1 MTTAP
6 RQRHGSE
13 LVEGRKPFELLSH
26 HLGMDPIPN
35 KPDMTSAILG
45 DTELCGGTGTM
56 ILDAELCPLPSDE
69 IINLTRAPGAPSCW
83 GVHVWNVERGGNDRK
98 QSTISKTFMWVLFPG
113 NHFLCLY
120 GLEGD
125 GTARGLSL
133 SANLAKPEKPWHP
146 TKIKGGIFFYHPM
159 FIWILLS
166 WSFCC
171 MGIFL
176 LFFFLAF
183 PHFFPA
189 QTDYSEINFRVLV
202 WTREKKPS

>member
-1 MTTAP
+1 
-6 RQRHGSE
+6 
-13 LVEGRKPFELLSH
+13 
-26 HLGMDPIPN
+26 MDPIPN

-45 DTELCGGTGTM
+45 DTELCGGTGMM

-146 TKIKGGIFFYHPM
+146 TKIKGGIFF
-159 FIWILLS
+159 LS
-166 WSFCC
+166 SYVYLDSAV
-171 MGIFL
+171 MEFL
-176 LFFFLAF
+176 LYGNF
-183 PHFFPA
+183 PPLLFPFFPSFFPCPNWL
-189 QTDYSEINFRVLV
+189 QWNKFSSLSLD
-202 WTREKKPS
+202 